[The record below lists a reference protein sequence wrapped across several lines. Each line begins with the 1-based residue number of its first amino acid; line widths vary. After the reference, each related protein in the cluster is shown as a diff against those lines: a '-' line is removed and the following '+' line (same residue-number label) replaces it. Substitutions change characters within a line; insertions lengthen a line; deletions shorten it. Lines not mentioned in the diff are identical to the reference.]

1 MSRSGE
7 TPTAAEVRV
16 PDRLFFRIRDV
27 AKLVGV
33 EPYVL
38 RYWETEFPSIAP
50 NKSAAGHRV
59 YRRSDVETIL
69 LIKKLLYVERYSIE
83 GARKRLVELKR
94 GGKGDEPALSASLL
108 TSAAAEAE
116 ARAIALTAPATL
128 ADIREAARKL
138 SSLVRETQ
146 VSDLFA
152 WGS

>member
-7 TPTAAEVRV
+7 TPVAAEVRI

-38 RYWETEFPSIAP
+38 RYWETEFPQVAP

-59 YRRSDVETIL
+59 YRRADVETIL

-83 GARKRLVELKR
+83 GARKRLAELKR
-94 GGKGDEPALSASLL
+94 GKVSEEPAR
-108 TSAAAEAE
+108 T
-116 ARAIALTAPATL
+116 
-128 ADIREAARKL
+128 EAAPVANVSTEAL
-138 SSLVRETQ
+138 SLSTSEALGAIQADLRRLATWVSETQ

-152 WGS
+152 WG

>member
-38 RYWETEFPSIAP
+38 RYWETEFPQVAP
-50 NKSAAGHRV
+50 NKSTAGHRV
-59 YRRSDVETIL
+59 YRRADVETIL

-83 GARKRLVELKR
+83 GARKRLLELKR
-94 GGKGDEPALSASLL
+94 GGKDGSEASPAVA
-108 TSAAAEAE
+108 AAAEAQ
-116 ARAIALTAPATL
+116 ALGLTAPATL
-128 ADIREAARKL
+128 ADIREAARRL
-138 SSLVRETQ
+138 SALVSETK
-146 VSDLFA
+146 VGDLFA
-152 WGS
+152 WG